1 MFADDSNKISEM
13 FVEAVRVKHFTIDED
28 KQKQNQLKTR
38 YALIN
43 LLFEQVVNSCSR
55 KLLRVSREEH
65 SVKMFSSVNESN
77 ESANRF
83 LVKENKINVFNLKL
97 CEIVNYNEDK
107 LSLVPSEDIYSLE
120 LKFVGTHVKTE
131 NFKFTWDE
139 DKECWNLI
147 VLSEAENRCGKLDD
161 NAVRRILHY
170 YFFKSSF

>member
-1 MFADDSNKISEM
+1 MFEDDSNKISEM
-13 FVEAVRVKHFTIDED
+13 FVKAVRVKHFNIDED

-43 LLFEQVVNSCSR
+43 MLFEQVVNSCSR

-65 SVKMFSSVNESN
+65 SLKMFSSANENN
-77 ESANRF
+77 ESANR
-83 LVKENKINVFNLKL
+83 LWVKENKSIVFNLKL

-120 LKFVGTHVKTE
+120 LKFKGTNDKDE

-139 DKECWNLI
+139 DNEYWNLI
-147 VLSEAENRCGKLDD
+147 VLYETENRCGKLDE

-170 YFFKSSF
+170 YFFK